1 VSEVQ
6 AEQPAQEVELWC
18 MDEHRIG
25 LKPLVRKVWA
35 LKGQRPCVTVQHR
48 YLWLYLCGFVRPSSG
63 ETFWLLVPQ
72 VNSSAYSQALQEFAT
87 FVGCGNGKRIV
98 LVEDNAGWHTSH
110 KVVVPEGLHRERLP
124 PYSPEL
130 QPPELQP
137 AERLWSLTNEA
148 LVNQHFADLTTL
160 IAVQAE
166 RCRAIQQQRE
176 HIRSRTNFH
185 WWPQT
190 G

>member
-6 AEQPAQEVELWC
+6 AAHADAEVELWC

-35 LKGQRPCVTVQHR
+35 LKGQRPHVTVQHR
-48 YLWLYLCGFVRPSSG
+48 YHWLYVYGFVRPSSG

-87 FVGCGNGKRIV
+87 FVGCGSGKQIV

-124 PYSPEL
+124 PYS
-130 QPPELQP
+130 PELQP

-166 RCRAIQQQRE
+166 RCRAVQQQRE
-176 HIRSRTNFH
+176 QIRSRTNFH